1 MKKRKALNIIH
12 ICIALLG
19 LAIIVC
25 YFVPSIEFINE
36 KMLLVG
42 IAFASE
48 AVGYLIFVMGSAKTQ
63 KKIELLEQRVS
74 LTNSLAYRIKNAGE
88 KCFTEI
94 PIGIIVYANDLKVE
108 WANTKAKQIFNSSLV
123 DRKLNNLYSGN
134 YDNKDFETKIRN
146 LSDFQMDIYGRH
158 YEVKVLR
165 RRLRRPLALPSHWN
179 RRTATAAGSTLPT
192 R

>member
-48 AVGYLIFVMGSAKTQ
+48 AVGYLIFVMGSAKSQ

-134 YDNKDFETKIRN
+134 YDNKDFGNLLELFVKKHTLDIGITLNKEIHKQFHKLYGKTNNTKEQFEEFKSN
-146 LSDFQMDIYGRH
+146 YL
-158 YEVKVLR
+158 
-165 RRLRRPLALPSHWN
+165 N
-179 RRTATAAGSTLPT
+179 NN
-192 R
+192 